1 MRSHGSAGG
10 GGAVVAIVG
19 AAGAAAACCGVGAT
33 IGSARCDGSCNCSC
47 GCGCGCGC
55 GASLEVRW
63 RSCGG
68 GCGREGGARHSN
80 GSRRARGCSG
90 AVCGGCGLGLRREG
104 EPELG
109 LRRHAS
115 RWRGGDGGAAVAA
128 AAAEAAAAAAA
139 VRPSSAGHERSPRHM
154 GQRVLMRSHESM
166 HFWWK
171 WCLHGRSLTASPG
184 L

>member
-1 MRSHGSAGG
+1 MRSHGSGG
-10 GGAVVAIVG
+10 GGAVGADGAIVG
-19 AAGAAAACCGVGAT
+19 AAGAAAAWCGVGAT
-33 IGSARCDGSCNCSC
+33 TGSALCDGSC
-47 GCGCGCGC
+47 GCGCGW
-55 GASLEVRW
+55 GASLEVVW

-68 GCGREGGARHSN
+68 GCGRECGARHST
-80 GSRRARGCSG
+80 GSHRARGRSG

-109 LRRHAS
+109 LRRHSS

-128 AAAEAAAAAAA
+128 EAAAEAAAA
-139 VRPSSAGHERSPRHM
+139 PSGPGHSERSPRHI